1 MKTYNYTLQYID
13 NIPYLIPFGQGI
25 SDHIPSVLLNET
37 SVMIW
42 NAIHTYET
50 EEEIISHLIQTFQ
63 PDTENEKLEL
73 ENDIKQFIKHLEM
86 YNIFG
91 NQSFHV
97 LVPYKTKNIAFCI
110 AGISML
116 YIGLESLF
124 SENFT
129 PFLSSKESMPEIII
143 YTSLT
148 LPHFKSI
155 GTILVR
161 NDDITICEND
171 NEYIFIMNT
180 YQYKRM
186 SSF

>member
-1 MKTYNYTLQYID
+1 MKTYNYTLQYIG

-97 LVPYKTKNIAFCI
+97 LIQYFP
-110 AGISML
+110 
-116 YIGLESLF
+116 SLF
-124 SENFT
+124 ST
-129 PFLSSKESMPEIII
+129 VFL
-143 YTSLT
+143 TNL
-148 LPHFKSI
+148 
-155 GTILVR
+155 
-161 NDDITICEND
+161 
-171 NEYIFIMNT
+171 
-180 YQYKRM
+180 Q
-186 SSF
+186 